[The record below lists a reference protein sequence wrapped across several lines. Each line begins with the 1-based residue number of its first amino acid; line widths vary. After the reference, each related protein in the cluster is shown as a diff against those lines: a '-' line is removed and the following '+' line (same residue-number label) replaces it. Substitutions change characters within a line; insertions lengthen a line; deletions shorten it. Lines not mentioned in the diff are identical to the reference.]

1 MQTVASSLRRT
12 TPNSV
17 GAASSISEQIA
28 QGALEQ
34 FSEVGIRRS
43 SVEDVARRAGI
54 ARVTVYRRVGGKE
67 DLVRLVI
74 EREASRAMDELD
86 GALAGEQDPGVAL
99 ELGFAFLVRFAREHP
114 LFGRL
119 LRTEPEFLLPLLTV
133 GGSPFLVFYR
143 SLIVE
148 RWATMLDHG
157 TIKPAD
163 VDRAAEAVARLAISL
178 VLTPSELIDAEDPD
192 AVAAFAREVLLP
204 MLHPQPPCSRGS
216 RG

>member
-1 MQTVASSLRRT
+1 MNIVASSPRRT
-12 TPNSV
+12 DPNSV
-17 GAASSISEQIA
+17 GAVSSISEQIA
-28 QGALEQ
+28 QAALEQ
-34 FSEVGIRRS
+34 FAEVGIRRS

-54 ARVTVYRRVGGKE
+54 ARVTIYRRVGGKD

-86 GALAGEQDPGVAL
+86 GALAGEQDPGVVL
-99 ELGFAFLVRFAREHP
+99 ELGFAFLVRFVREHP

-133 GGSPFLVFYR
+133 DGGPFLAFYR

-148 RWATMLDHG
+148 RWATMLDRG
-157 TIKPAD
+157 TIEPAD
-163 VDRAAEAVARLAISL
+163 VDRAAEAVARLALSL
-178 VLTPSELIDAEDPD
+178 VLTPSEVIDADDPD

-204 MLHPQPPCSRGS
+204 MLHPRPPRDRRSRA
-216 RG
+216 

>member
-86 GALAGEQDPGVAL
+86 GALAGEQIR
-99 ELGFAFLVRFAREHP
+99 ELRSSSV
-114 LFGRL
+114 
-119 LRTEPEFLLPLLTV
+119 
-133 GGSPFLVFYR
+133 SPSSCASPASTR
-143 SLIVE
+143 SS
-148 RWATMLDHG
+148 
-157 TIKPAD
+157 AD
-163 VDRAAEAVARLAISL
+163 SCG
-178 VLTPSELIDAEDPD
+178 PSPSSC
-192 AVAAFAREVLLP
+192 FRY
-204 MLHPQPPCSRGS
+204 
-216 RG
+216 